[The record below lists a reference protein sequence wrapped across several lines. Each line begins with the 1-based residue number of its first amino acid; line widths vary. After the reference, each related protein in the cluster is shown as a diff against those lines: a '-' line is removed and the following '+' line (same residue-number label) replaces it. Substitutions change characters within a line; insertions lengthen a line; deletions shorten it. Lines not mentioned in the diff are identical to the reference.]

1 MLPLK
6 APFPYYG
13 GKSIIA
19 AEVWRRLG
27 DVPNYVEPFF
37 GSGAVLLARPHEPQ
51 LETANDYDG
60 MVSNFWRALQADPD
74 AVAHYA
80 DWPVNENDLTARH
93 IWLVNR
99 KESMQQR
106 LEGDPAWYDVQ
117 AAGWWVWGIS
127 CWIGSGWCSG
137 NGAWNSA
144 DGVLVNTGQGVA
156 RQRVHLGNTRQG
168 VNRKRMNISG
178 HYGMPGVLRNSLRN
192 GDGDSQRE
200 KSRTALTEYMRK
212 LADRLR
218 LVRMCCGDFERVLGP
233 SVTYLNS
240 LTGVF
245 LDPPYSADANR
256 SIGLYATDSGDVAHR
271 ARRWCIENGDNPL
284 LRICLA
290 GYELEHDELEQHGW
304 SVYTWQTGGGYANQG
319 NGDTQGAI
327 NGDRERLWFS
337 PFCLQAEQLRMF

>member
-127 CWIGSGWCSG
+127 CWIGSGW
-137 NGAWNSA
+137 
-144 DGVLVNTGQGVA
+144 
-156 RQRVHLGNTRQG
+156 
-168 VNRKRMNISG
+168 
-178 HYGMPGVLRNSLRN
+178 VLRRLSL
-192 GDGDSQRE
+192 SVF
-200 KSRTALTEYMRK
+200 
-212 LADRLR
+212 DRQL
-218 LVRMCCGDFERVLGP
+218 
-233 SVTYLNS
+233 
-240 LTGVF
+240 
-245 LDPPYSADANR
+245 SA
-256 SIGLYATDSGDVAHR
+256 
-271 ARRWCIENGDNPL
+271 
-284 LRICLA
+284 
-290 GYELEHDELEQHGW
+290 
-304 SVYTWQTGGGYANQG
+304 
-319 NGDTQGAI
+319 
-327 NGDRERLWFS
+327 
-337 PFCLQAEQLRMF
+337 